1 MSTVL
6 LRTLPVTLVFGLGW
20 WNYLPENQMSEILD
34 QIVVKNSKGGNV
46 VILLIMGLTYFRHSF
61 LNTTSVNIEY
71 KICGLIPQKL
81 TVNSFLLH
89 THTHTHTH
97 TFIPGPHLTH
107 PSWNEVFVTISLN
120 SFLDYY
126 FERYVCIYHNICL

>member
-1 MSTVL
+1 
-6 LRTLPVTLVFGLGW
+6 
-20 WNYLPENQMSEILD
+20 MSEILD

-46 VILLIMGLTYFRHSF
+46 VILLIMGLTYFRCSF

-89 THTHTHTH
+89 THTHTPSSLDPTSL
-97 TFIPGPHLTH
+97 IH
-107 PSWNEVFVTISLN
+107 PEMKSL
-120 SFLDYY
+120 L
-126 FERYVCIYHNICL
+126 LLA

>member
-1 MSTVL
+1 
-6 LRTLPVTLVFGLGW
+6 
-20 WNYLPENQMSEILD
+20 MSEILD

-89 THTHTHTH
+89 THTHTHTPSSLDP
-97 TFIPGPHLTH
+97 TSLIH
-107 PSWNEVFVTISLN
+107 PEMKSL
-120 SFLDYY
+120 L
-126 FERYVCIYHNICL
+126 LLA